1 MKINVTELRRRI
13 LILLI
18 DLPEEGILITK
29 LGHPLAQLVQL
40 RRPYGPKTRS
50 I

>member
-1 MKINVTELRRRI
+1 MKINVSELRRRI

-29 LGHPLAQLVQL
+29 RGHPLAQLV
-40 RRPYGPKTRS
+40 
-50 I
+50 